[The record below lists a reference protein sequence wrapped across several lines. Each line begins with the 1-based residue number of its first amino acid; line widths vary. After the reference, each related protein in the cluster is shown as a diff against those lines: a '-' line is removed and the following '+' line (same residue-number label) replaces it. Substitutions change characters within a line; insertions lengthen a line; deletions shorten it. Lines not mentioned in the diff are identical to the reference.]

1 MTAPPPPATPPA
13 PERPLTP
20 LLRPALALLAGLGIT
35 VLIVGGG
42 VLITTLAALRG
53 QSPATFAPPSW
64 YYATNMVITVLGPAA
79 GGFAVSRI
87 TRGRSL
93 FTVSVLALILL
104 VSGIAPILRGTPA
117 AQGQPHWYP
126 LALALLGPI
135 GVMAGG
141 IGERRNAAPR
151 SPGGAA

>member
-1 MTAPPPPATPPA
+1 MTAPPPPPA
-13 PERPLTP
+13 PQRPLTP

-42 VLITTLAALRG
+42 VLITTLGALRG
-53 QSPATFAPPSW
+53 QDPNNFTPPSW
-64 YYATNMVITVLGPAA
+64 YYAANMTLSFVGAAA

-93 FTVSVLALILL
+93 FTVMVLALILL

-117 AQGQPHWYP
+117 APGQPNWYP
-126 LALALLGPI
+126 LALALLGPL
-135 GVMAGG
+135 GVLVGG
-141 IGERRNAAPR
+141 IGERRGDSAR
-151 SPGGAA
+151 SPRKAP

>member
-1 MTAPPPPATPPA
+1 MTAPPTSPPPA
-13 PERPLTP
+13 PPRPLTP

-53 QSPATFAPPSW
+53 QTPSTFVPPSW
-64 YYATNMVITVLGPAA
+64 YYAANMLLSLLGPAA

-87 TRGRSL
+87 TLGRSL
-93 FTVSVLALILL
+93 FTVFVLSLILF

-117 AQGQPHWYP
+117 GPGQPPWYP
-126 LALALLGPI
+126 LALALLAPV
-135 GVMAGG
+135 GVIAGG
-141 IGERRNAAPR
+141 LAERRGDASTSVRRAA
-151 SPGGAA
+151 

>member
-1 MTAPPPPATPPA
+1 MTAPSPPPAPR
-13 PERPLTP
+13 RPLTP

-42 VLITTLAALRG
+42 VLMTTLGALRG
-53 QSPATFAPPSW
+53 QDPSRFSPPTW
-64 YYATNMVITVLGPAA
+64 YYAANMALTFLGAAA

-87 TRGRSL
+87 THGRSL
-93 FTVSVLALILL
+93 FTVMVLALILL
-104 VSGIAPILRGTPA
+104 VSGVAPIMRGTPA
-117 AQGQPHWYP
+117 TPGQPPWYP

-135 GVMAGG
+135 GVIAGG
-141 IGERRNAAPR
+141 VAERRNDVPR

>member
-1 MTAPPPPATPPA
+1 MTAPSTPPA
-13 PERPLTP
+13 PPQRPLTP

-42 VLITTLAALRG
+42 VLITTLGALRG
-53 QSPATFAPPSW
+53 QDPRNFTPPPW
-64 YYATNMVITVLGPAA
+64 YYGANMTLSLLGAAA

-93 FTVSVLALILL
+93 FTVMVLALILL
-104 VSGIAPILRGTPA
+104 VSGVAPVLRGTA
-117 AQGQPHWYP
+117 AAPGQPHWYP

-135 GVMAGG
+135 GVIAGG
-141 IGERRNAAPR
+141 VAERRNAAPR
-151 SPGGAA
+151 SASGAA